1 MKKVKILALLSA
13 IIAALLLYNFLN
25 TISEPVVVEVSKTEV
40 ITASQNIPPNTAITK
55 EMLKSTMLPDEAIL
69 LDSEKIMDDVVG
81 KVSTA
86 EIMAGEQILSSR
98 LVTLGDAKSSRYLPY
113 AITQGMRA
121 ITIGVNNI
129 SGLSNMI
136 LPGNKVDVIAQYE
149 IEVKEPDGN
158 KTTIDYTVMLL
169 ENIKVLAV
177 DDKFTEQEKA
187 ESETPY
193 VSLTLEVT
201 PEEAMEISMS
211 EYKGQLRAA
220 LRSPLDEKITLLPAL
235 TIDEIIFKNK

>member
-13 IIAALLLYNFLN
+13 IIVALLLYNFLN
-25 TISEPVVVEVSKTEV
+25 TISEPVIVEVSKTEV
-40 ITASQNIPPNTAITK
+40 ITAAQNIPPNTPITK
-55 EMLKSTMLPDEAIL
+55 EMLKVTMLPDEAIL

-86 EIMAGEQILSSR
+86 EIITGEQILSSR
-98 LVTLGDAKSSRYLPY
+98 LVTLGDAKSSKYLPY
-113 AITQGMRA
+113 AIGQGMRA
-121 ITIGVNNI
+121 VTIGVNNI

-149 IEVKEPDGN
+149 VEVKEPDGN

-177 DDKFTEQEKA
+177 DDKFTEQEKT
-187 ESETPY
+187 ESENPY

-201 PEEAMEISMS
+201 PKEAMEISMS

-220 LRSPLDEKITLLPAL
+220 LRSPLDDKKTSLPAL